1 MSLQPVVPGVYQIS
15 FGMVSAYRIDDN
27 SLTLVDT
34 VIPGSP
40 PVILDAVRE
49 LGTQPKDIGSIVLTH
64 QHTDHFGSA
73 EAVQKTSGAQVHM
86 HPLDTG

>member
-49 LGTQPKDIGSIVLTH
+49 LGTQPKDIAHIIMTH
-64 QHTDHFGSA
+64 LHADHFGSA
-73 EAVQKTSGAQVHM
+73 KAVQQASGAKVYM
-86 HPLDTG
+86 HPLDPG